1 MLIKLY
7 HGTNVQN
14 AKRILKEGLK
24 DRIESKR
31 KNWEDNVE
39 SQSEFVYLTRA
50 YPFYYAMNAAKS
62 EDNEASVLLVEV
74 DTKDL
79 YPDEDFL
86 RQSGLK
92 DKPVDI
98 RDYKKYASMSLEK
111 LGNVAIR
118 PSKIK
123 HIIGQ
128 KTFEVD
134 KMLMYSDPSM
144 SILNYRFLGDYYRKL
159 TDTWWNNGDWE
170 KINITNTLVKKSK
183 KHNTSI

>member
-24 DRIESKR
+24 DRIKSKR
-31 KNWEDNVE
+31 KNWEGDVE

-62 EDNEASVLLVEV
+62 GNEASVLLVEV

-86 RQSGLK
+86 KQSGLK
-92 DKPVDI
+92 GQVVDI
-98 RDYKKYASMSLEK
+98 RNYKRYASMSLEK

-123 HIIGQ
+123 QIIGH
-128 KTFEVD
+128 KSFEID
-134 KMLMYSDPSM
+134 KMIMYSDPSM
-144 SILNYRFLGDYYRKL
+144 NVLNYKILGDYYRKL

-170 KINITNTLVKKSK
+170 KINIRNTLVKKSK
-183 KHNTSI
+183 KYNTFI